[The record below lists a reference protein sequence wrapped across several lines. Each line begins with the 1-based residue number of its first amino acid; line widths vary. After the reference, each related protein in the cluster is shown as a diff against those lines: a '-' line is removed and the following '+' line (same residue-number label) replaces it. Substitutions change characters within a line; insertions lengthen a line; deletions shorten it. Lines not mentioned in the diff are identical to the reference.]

1 MLKIKDIEIG
11 EGIPKVI
18 IPLMGTTDQE
28 LLEELEEIKDLK
40 PDIIE
45 WRADAYSKVEDLA
58 AIQNL
63 LEKMSTQLFNI
74 PLIFTF
80 RTHKEGGMKEI
91 AGDYYLKLLK
101 TVIQIKKADLVDIEL
116 STGETIVKE
125 VVALAKDNGVYIII
139 SNHDFQQTPTKDE
152 IIRRLE
158 TMQLLGGHISKIAV
172 MPKNVQ
178 DILTLLDATIT
189 MKNKDRDY
197 PLITMAMGPLG
208 LISRLSG
215 ELFGSACTFGA
226 GRTASAPGQ
235 IPANDLR
242 NVLNIFH
249 KYFEAGRDI

>member
-1 MLKIKDIEIG
+1 
-11 EGIPKVI
+11 
-18 IPLMGTTDQE
+18 
-28 LLEELEEIKDLK
+28 
-40 PDIIE
+40 
-45 WRADAYSKVEDLA
+45 
-58 AIQNL
+58 
-63 LEKMSTQLFNI
+63 
-74 PLIFTF
+74 
-80 RTHKEGGMKEI
+80 
-91 AGDYYLKLLK
+91 
-101 TVIQIKKADLVDIEL
+101 
-116 STGETIVKE
+116 
-125 VVALAKDNGVYIII
+125 
-139 SNHDFQQTPTKDE
+139 
-152 IIRRLE
+152 
-158 TMQLLGGHISKIAV
+158 MQLLGGHISKIAV